1 VDFLCRERVHKS
13 IHIGKLLAQ
22 GPNCMGVV
30 GGQRNDNQGNGGRSS
45 GLANGSRR
53 DDGCSPRRK
62 WEPSVA
68 ILNFMPRAVDTTA
81 SYRFSSA
88 I

>member
-1 VDFLCRERVHKS
+1 MDFLCRERVHKS

-45 GLANGSRR
+45 GLA
-53 DDGCSPRRK
+53 K
-62 WEPSVA
+62 WIA
-68 ILNFMPRAVDTTA
+68 KG
-81 SYRFSSA
+81 
-88 I
+88 